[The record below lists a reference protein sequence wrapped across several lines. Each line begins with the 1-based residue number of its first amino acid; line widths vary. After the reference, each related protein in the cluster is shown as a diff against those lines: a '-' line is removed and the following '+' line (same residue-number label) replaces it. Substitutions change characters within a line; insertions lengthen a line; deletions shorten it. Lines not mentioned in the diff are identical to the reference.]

1 MTVPGVIMT
10 GPETVL
16 ASRYDVTGLAA
27 DAVAWAASGAAELLS
42 VRNEEPP
49 RAVTVDRV
57 AAAAAFAG
65 ERLLSPIGWSL
76 PPIWDPLAGDYRAAD
91 GWVRLHTNYP
101 HHRAAV
107 LAGLDLPT
115 DGWSREVVAAAVA
128 GRLADDVESAVV
140 AAGGPA
146 AALHPYAAW
155 KAAVAPE
162 ATAVDL
168 APVARLTLP
177 PAASPYAGVRVL
189 DLTRVIAG
197 PVATRYLA
205 AYGADVLRIDPP
217 HFPEVPA
224 LLPEV
229 TPGKRCAFLDLTT
242 ERARFLDLV
251 RQAHVLVCGLRAGA
265 LERLGL
271 PAAALRA
278 INPGLVI
285 ARLNAYGWAGPWTG
299 RRGFDSLVQMSCGI
313 AYVDDHSPPSPL
325 PVQALD
331 HATGHLL
338 AGWIG
343 RALAEQL
350 RTGHPADIRTS
361 LVATAGALIARERPA
376 QLGAGPGGEVGTI
389 EWPDSVFET
398 MPTVWGPARR
408 VRVPGTIAGVTPRWS
423 VPAGP
428 LGRHPATF
436 A

>member
-1 MTVPGVIMT
+1 MTAPGVPVPGVTVT
-10 GPETVL
+10 GPSTVL

-57 AAAAAFAG
+57 AACAAFAG
-65 ERLLSPIGWSL
+65 ERLLHPLGWSL

-107 LAGLDLPT
+107 LTGLGLPAAG
-115 DGWSREVVAAAVA
+115 SAREVVAAVVS
-128 GRLADDVESAVV
+128 GELADDVESAVV

-146 AALHPYAAW
+146 AALHPQAAW
-155 KAAVAPE
+155 EAATVREGTTVELTP
-162 ATAVDL
+162 TAGLTL
-168 APVARLTLP
+168 APATLP
-177 PAASPYAGVRVL
+177 FAGVRVL

-205 AYGADVLRIDPP
+205 AHGADVLRIDPP
-217 HFPEVPA
+217 DFPEVPA

-229 TPGKRCAFLDLTT
+229 LPGKRCAYLDL
-242 ERARFLDLV
+242 RSGRDAFLELV
-251 RQAHVLVCGLRAGA
+251 RQAHVLVCGLRSGA
-265 LERLGL
+265 LGRLGL
-271 PAAALRA
+271 SGAALRA
-278 INPGLVI
+278 VNPGLVI
-285 ARLNAYGWAGPWTG
+285 ARLNAYGWHGPWAG

-313 AYVDDHSPPSPL
+313 AYLDDHSPPSPL

-331 HATGHLL
+331 HATGYAL

-350 RTGHPADIRTS
+350 RSGHPADVRTS
-361 LVATAGALIARERPA
+361 LVATAAALAGRPRPA
-376 QLGAGPGGEVGTI
+376 AVTGEI
-389 EWPDSVFET
+389 NWPETVFEST
-398 MPTVWGPARR
+398 PTAWGPVRR
-408 VRVPGTIAGVTPRWS
+408 VRVPGAIDGVTPRWS
-423 VPAGP
+423 VDAGP
-428 LGRHPATF
+428 LGRHPASF
-436 A
+436 C